1 MKPISEYM
9 IYNKLTHRYRLTQD
23 YALKLDPDIINALK
37 NPSDIDT
44 LLEEVSDDIYE
55 YVHEHS
61 IYNDAQ
67 DVILSHTEGG
77 RRVVMEAMKK
87 QLLYVSAVGDPSL
100 FLDETKRKMWI
111 SEKAKRVLL
120 QTIPEIGCCILY
132 AGRLDFRG
140 VKLCA
145 PLECIGADKIGELFE

>member
-9 IYNKLTHRYRLTQD
+9 IYNELTNRYRLTSD
-23 YALKLDPDIINALK
+23 YARQLDPDIINSLK
-37 NPSDIDT
+37 DANDIDT

-55 YVHEHS
+55 YVHDHS
-61 IYNDAQ
+61 IYNNAQ
-67 DVILSHTEGG
+67 DIILSHTEGG
-77 RRVVMEAMKK
+77 RKIVMEAMKK

-111 SEKAKRVLL
+111 SEKAKRTLL
-120 QTIPEIGCCILY
+120 QTIPEIGCSILY

-140 VKLCA
+140 VKLTP
-145 PLECIGADKIGELFE
+145 PLKSISATEIDGLF

>member
-1 MKPISEYM
+1 MNLSNM
-9 IYNKLTHRYRLTQD
+9 VYNEETRRYRLTAD
-23 YALKLDPDIINALK
+23 YARQLDPDIINELK

-44 LLEEVSDDIYE
+44 LLEEISDDIYE

-67 DVILSHTEGG
+67 DLILSHTEGG
-77 RRVVMEAMKK
+77 RRVILEAMKK

-100 FLDETKRKMWI
+100 FLDETKRKFWI

-120 QTIPEIGCCILY
+120 QTIPELGCCILY
-132 AGRLDFRG
+132 AGRFEFSNI
-140 VKLCA
+140 KLSM
-145 PLECIGADKIGELFE
+145 PTKTKGDLF